1 MLSVQELEYVKSLI
15 NTYKS
20 KGYNYYLCCTNSD
33 NNVDTDIY
41 LYLSKSEI
49 KALTD
54 TAFSITDGII
64 INIDTSYNY
73 NNQYDVLSLEKTIVG
88 NLFTVNKYEYVY
100 TNCKYNTTDI
110 MVYPDILLSNS
121 ESYNS
126 ITFMSISS
134 FMFVAI
140 FLYLFIKN
148 ILRLRR

>member
-49 KALTD
+49 RALTD
-54 TAFSITDGII
+54 TAFSITDGIR

-73 NNQYDVLSLEKTIVG
+73 NKQYDVLSLETTVVG
-88 NLFTVNKYEYVY
+88 NLFTVDKYEYVY
-100 TNCKYNTTDI
+100 TNCKYETTDI
-110 MVYPDILLSNS
+110 IIYPDILLSNS
-121 ESYNS
+121 DSYS
-126 ITFMSISS
+126 TISFYGVTL

-140 FLYLFIKN
+140 FIYIFICN
-148 ILRLRR
+148 IFRIRR